1 MRLASLA
8 ALLLLTAGAAFAH
21 SYRVGVIEIIH
32 PAIKVPDAGVDS
44 TCANATIVNHG
55 AEADYL
61 VKAEIALAGLTQ
73 LVRLPDKMP
82 PVSASTAIAIT
93 PGAGFNLYDH
103 QWCIL
108 LSGVTASLEA
118 DAGLYPGLLVFRHGG
133 PIAVEFMVDYGAT

>member
-32 PAIKVPDAGVDS
+32 P
-44 TCANATIVNHG
+44 G

>member
-73 LVRLPDKMP
+73 LV
-82 PVSASTAIAIT
+82 STAIAIT